1 MCFNAAPTWQLLGNV
16 CCVVCVC
23 VRVLIWKHAVTCT
36 TNVPNVDH
44 IKPSVQLKR
53 GDLADC
59 MSESQKED
67 QQGDMHISVWDAYAF

>member
-1 MCFNAAPTWQLLGNV
+1 M
-16 CCVVCVC
+16 
-23 VRVLIWKHAVTCT
+23 TCT